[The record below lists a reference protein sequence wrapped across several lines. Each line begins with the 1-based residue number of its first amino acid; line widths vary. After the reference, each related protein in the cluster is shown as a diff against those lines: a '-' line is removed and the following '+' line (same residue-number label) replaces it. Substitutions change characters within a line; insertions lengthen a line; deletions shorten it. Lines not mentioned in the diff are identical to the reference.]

1 MKLYA
6 NPPHNR
12 LARLVVRFVSAMHRY
27 DDGRTLTL
35 MHTEK
40 LTTPQLA
47 VLEFVRAPRTVSAIA
62 VHVGLSRPATS
73 QMIHKLVKRRLVRR
87 SEGTL
92 DRREKAVELSA
103 SGITLLEK
111 ISRFRASRFRA
122 SLAALS
128 PATAGRLGMALEGVV
143 AELER
148 TSEKLANRRSPD

>member
-1 MKLYA
+1 MP

-12 LARLVVRFVSAMHRY
+12 LARLVVRFMSALHRY
-27 DDGRTLTL
+27 DDCRTPAL
-35 MHTEK
+35 MHSQK
-40 LTTPQLA
+40 LTTAQLA

-73 QMIHKLVKRRLVRR
+73 QMINKLVKRRLVRR

-111 ISRFRASRFRA
+111 ISRFWSTRFRA
-122 SLAALS
+122 SLVALS
-128 PATAGRLGMALEGVV
+128 PATCGRLGVALESVV
-143 AELER
+143 AELEK
-148 TSEKLANRRSPD
+148 TSKKFAHRRSPG